1 MSIKEIADAYDVKYE
16 LIGTADSDFVPLVV
30 FNKKNACKIIEK
42 LRFECVP
49 ITGCVVWRITG
60 EEVKAL
66 MPIFEATRF
75 HQESCPAFLQRSC
88 DEAFAFV
95 KNYPQYTN
103 DMYCEF

>member
-16 LIGTADSDFVPLVV
+16 LIGTVDSDFAPLVV

-49 ITGCVVWRITG
+49 ITGCVVWKITG

-66 MPIFEATRF
+66 MPIFETNRF
-75 HQESCPAFLQRSC
+75 DHESYPTFIQRSC
-88 DEAFAFV
+88 NEVLNFI
-95 KNYPQYTN
+95 KNYPQYTS
-103 DMYCEF
+103 DMYFEF

>member
-1 MSIKEIADAYDVKYE
+1 MRIKEIADAYDVKYE
-16 LIGTADSDFVPLVV
+16 LIGPNDPDLEPLIG
-30 FNKKNACKIIEK
+30 FNKENACEIIEK
-42 LRFECVP
+42 LRCECIP
-49 ITGCVVWRITG
+49 ITGCAVWRITSEG
-60 EEVKAL
+60 VEAL

-103 DMYCEF
+103 DKYFEF